1 MLKRVLIPLLLGLLC
16 VVANPVSAQDQQATQ
31 AQLDRLKQDVTQVQK
46 RIAEQERQR
55 QDEQQ
60 ALAEAERA
68 IGRVTAEL
76 RTLDQELLQLG
87 DEMQGLQS
95 RRDELEAGLDE
106 RRELIEA
113 LLREQYRQ
121 GRQPRLQLLLKQ
133 EDPERL
139 DRMLRYYDYLN
150 AELTEQL
157 QGYQQQLNN
166 LGTTRVQIGSTEE
179 QIADRRR
186 QLAIEQQQLEKARA
200 DRQAAVARLARA
212 QQQEQQR
219 LAGLRRDQEELETLL
234 ADIHRSLEAARL
246 AQDNQEFSRLKGQL
260 PWPLQGRLLR
270 SYGHQRSG
278 VAFEGLLI
286 AGNTGATVSAVHHGR
301 VVFSDWLRGY
311 GLVLILDHGSG
322 YMSLYGHNQT
332 LLFEP
337 GDWVTTGQTIAT
349 AGNSGG
355 HEETGLYFSIRHK
368 GKPVNPSQWLK
379 QP

>member
-1 MLKRVLIPLLLGLLC
+1 VFKRVLVFLLPGLLLL
-16 VVANPVSAQDQQATQ
+16 ANPVWAQDQQATQ
-31 AQLDRLKQDVTQVQK
+31 AQLDRLKQEVAQVQK
-46 RIAEQERQR
+46 RIAEQERKR

-60 ALAEAERA
+60 ALAQAERA

-76 RTLDQELLQLG
+76 RTLDQELLQLD

-95 RRDELEAGLDE
+95 RRVELETALAE
-106 RRELIEA
+106 RRDLIEQ
-113 LLREQYRQ
+113 LIQEQYRQ

-157 QGYQQQLNN
+157 QAYQEQLDN

-179 QIADRRR
+179 QIADRRS
-186 QLAIEQQQLEKARA
+186 QLATEQQQLEKARA
-200 DRQAAVARLARA
+200 DRQAAVAQLASA

-219 LAGLRRDQEELETLL
+219 LATLRQDQQAVETLL
-234 ADIHRSLEAARL
+234 ADIQRSLEAARL
-246 AQDNQEFSRLKGQL
+246 AQDSQQFSRLKGEL

-286 AGNTGATVSAVHHGR
+286 AGQAGAEVKAVHHGR

-337 GDWVTTGQTIAT
+337 GDWVTTGQTLAT

-355 HEETGLYFSIRHK
+355 HEETGLYFSIRHQ
-368 GKPVNPSQWLK
+368 GTPVNPSQWLK

>member
-1 MLKRVLIPLLLGLLC
+1 MFKRVLVMLLPGLLC
-16 VVANPVSAQDQQATQ
+16 LASPAWAQDQQATQ
-31 AQLDRLKQDVTQVQK
+31 AQLDRLKQEVAQVQR
-46 RIAEQERQR
+46 RIADQERQR

-60 ALAEAERA
+60 ALAQAERE

-76 RTLDQELLQLG
+76 RTLDHELVQL
-87 DEMQGLQS
+87 DTDMQGLQS
-95 RRDELEAGLDE
+95 QREALETALVE
-106 RRELIEA
+106 RRGLIEQ
-113 LLREQYRQ
+113 LIQEQYRQ

-157 QGYQQQLNN
+157 QAYQQQLDS
-166 LGTTRVQIGSTEE
+166 LGTTRAQIGSTEQ
-179 QIADRRR
+179 QIADRRS
-186 QLAIEQQQLEKARA
+186 QLETEQQHLQKARA
-200 DRQAAVARLARA
+200 DRQAAVAQLATA

-219 LAGLRRDQEELETLL
+219 LAALRRDQEAMEALL
-234 ADIHRSLEAARL
+234 ADIQRSLEAARL
-246 AQDNQEFSRLKGQL
+246 AQDRQDFARLKGAL
-260 PWPLQGRLLR
+260 PWPLQGRILR

-286 AGNTGATVSAVHHGR
+286 AGQAGAEVKAVHHGR

-337 GDWVTTGQTIAT
+337 GDWVTTGQAIAT

-355 HEETGLYFSIRHK
+355 HEETGLYFSIRHQ
-368 GKPVNPSQWLK
+368 GTPVNPSQWLK

>member
-1 MLKRVLIPLLLGLLC
+1 MLVFLLPGLLMC
-16 VVANPVSAQDQQATQ
+16 AGSVLAQDQQATQ
-31 AQLDRLKQDVTQVQK
+31 VQLDRLKQEVAQVQK

-60 ALAEAERA
+60 ALAQAERA

-87 DEMQGLQS
+87 EDMHGLQS
-95 RRDELEAGLDE
+95 QRTELEAALEE
-106 RRELIEA
+106 RRDLIEQ
-113 LLREQYRQ
+113 LIQEQYRQ

-139 DRMLRYYDYLN
+139 GRMLRYYDYVN
-150 AELTEQL
+150 TELTEQL
-157 QGYQQQLNN
+157 QAYQHQLDS
-166 LGTTRVQIGSTEE
+166 LGTTRIQIGSTEQ
-179 QIADRRR
+179 QIAERRS

-200 DRQAAVARLARA
+200 DRQAAVVQLARA

-219 LAGLRRDQEELETLL
+219 LESLRRDQEELEALL
-234 ADIHRSLEAARL
+234 ADIQRSLEAARL
-246 AQDNQEFSRLKGQL
+246 AQDNQQFAKLKGEL

-286 AGNTGATVSAVHHGR
+286 AGQAGAEVKAVHHGR

-322 YMSLYGHNQT
+322 YMSLYGQNQT

-337 GDWVTTGQTIAT
+337 GDWVTTGQAIAT

-355 HEETGLYFSIRHK
+355 NEETGLYFSIRHQ
-368 GKPVNPSQWLK
+368 GTPVNPSQWLK

>member
-1 MLKRVLIPLLLGLLC
+1 MLLLSALLLLPGP
-16 VVANPVSAQDQQATQ
+16 AWTQDQQATQ
-31 AQLDRLKQDVTQVQK
+31 AQLDRLKQEVVKVQQ
-46 RIAEQERQR
+46 RIAEQERKR

-60 ALAEAERA
+60 ALAQAERE
-68 IGRVTAEL
+68 IGRVIAEL
-76 RTLDQELLQLG
+76 RNLDQALLQL
-87 DEMQGLQS
+87 DDDMQGLQS
-95 RRDELEAGLDE
+95 RREVLETALSE
-106 RRELIEA
+106 RRDLIEQ
-113 LLREQYRQ
+113 LIQEQYRQ

-157 QGYQQQLNN
+157 QAYQQQLDM
-166 LGTTRVQIGSTEE
+166 LGTTRIQIGSTEE
-179 QIADRRR
+179 QIAQRRT
-186 QLAIEQQQLEKARA
+186 QLATEQQQLETARA
-200 DRQAAVARLARA
+200 DRQAAVAQLARA

-219 LAGLRRDQEELETLL
+219 LAALRQDQQALEALL
-234 ADIHRSLEAARL
+234 ADIQRSLEAARL
-246 AQDNQEFSRLKGQL
+246 AQDSQDFARVKGAL

-278 VAFEGLLI
+278 VAFEGILI
-286 AGNTGATVSAVHHGR
+286 AGQAGSEVKAVHHGR

-337 GDWVTTGQTIAT
+337 GDWVATGQTLAT

-355 HEETGLYFSIRHK
+355 HEETGLYFSIRHQ
-368 GKPVNPSQWLK
+368 GTPVNPSQWLK

>member
-1 MLKRVLIPLLLGLLC
+1 MFKRVLVYMLPGLLC
-16 VVANPVSAQDQQATQ
+16 FASSAWAQDQQATQ
-31 AQLDRLKQDVTQVQK
+31 AQLDRLKQEVAQVQK
-46 RIAEQERQR
+46 RIAEQERKR

-60 ALAEAERA
+60 ALAEAERE

-76 RTLDQELLQLG
+76 RKHDQELLQL
-87 DEMQGLQS
+87 DNDMQGLQS
-95 RRDELEAGLDE
+95 QRIALEAALLERRD
-106 RRELIEA
+106 LIEQ
-113 LLREQYRQ
+113 LIQEQYRQ

-150 AELTEQL
+150 TELTEQL
-157 QGYQQQLNN
+157 QAYQQQLDN
-166 LGTTRVQIGSTEE
+166 LGTTGVQIGSTEE
-179 QIADRRR
+179 QIAQRRS
-186 QLAIEQQQLEKARA
+186 QLMIEQQQLEKARA
-200 DRQAAVARLARA
+200 DRQAAVAQLIRA

-219 LAGLRRDQEELETLL
+219 LAILRQDQQALETLL
-234 ADIHRSLEAARL
+234 ADIQRSLEAARL
-246 AQDNQEFSRLKGQL
+246 VQDNQEFSRLKGEL
-260 PWPLQGRLLR
+260 PWPLPGRLLR

-286 AGNTGATVSAVHHGR
+286 AGQAGAEVKAVHHGR

-337 GDWVTTGQTIAT
+337 GDWVTTGQTLAT

-355 HEETGLYFSIRHK
+355 HEEIGLYFSIRHQ